1 VKGSGVRGQRSE
13 ETTVE
18 DAVLEAS
25 ELRLKRG
32 NRVVLD
38 QVSLALKAGEL
49 SAIIGANG
57 SGKSTLLAALAGLR
71 PIEQG
76 GGTLKLEGKSIAEFS
91 KRGISRRI
99 AFLPALSSVPFP
111 LTVAELMDQAE
122 PKPEARLGAI
132 RAMEL
137 ESLEFVPLTRLSTG
151 EAKRAWIAMALARDT
166 PILLLDEPLS
176 GLDPRYQMR
185 LLETLRSRAQS
196 GASIAIVAHDLP
208 YASRVDRVIAL
219 GPGVNGIG
227 RIVADGPPITVLRP
241 ELLRELYGVD
251 VWIGTEPETGAV
263 FPLPT
268 RAI

>member
-1 VKGSGVRGQRSE
+1 
-13 ETTVE
+13 
-18 DAVLEAS
+18 
-25 ELRLKRG
+25 
-32 NRVVLD
+32 
-38 QVSLALKAGEL
+38 
-49 SAIIGANG
+49 
-57 SGKSTLLAALAGLR
+57 
-71 PIEQG
+71 
-76 GGTLKLEGKSIAEFS
+76 
-91 KRGISRRI
+91 
-99 AFLPALSSVPFP
+99 
-111 LTVAELMDQAE
+111 
-122 PKPEARLGAI
+122 
-132 RAMEL
+132 MEL
-137 ESLEFVPLTRLSTG
+137 DSLEFVPLTRLSTG
-151 EAKRAWIAMALARDT
+151 EAKRAWIAMTLARHT